1 MAIEIIRVV
10 NPKEL
15 YGRYIGQTQAQPT
28 YIELDLEDKTLSAD
42 WNGEIGNGVP
52 MDVWHGLI
60 RRYHI
65 PCLVADEANALM
77 EEILPLA
84 ERVIAGAEIVWDG
97 SNWVAKLNEDAEDAE
112 MEIDRICEQSEG
124 ETVSEWEASDFFGE
138 ETDENL
144 GVKIGMDINAAADA
158 LREKYQEDDYSNPI
172 AILHMEAFLENRLEE
187 LREKVESA
195 AEAGDNWM
203 LDALIECDENG
214 RNRSEWYGMAR
225 ADFDQALS
233 NSNAKPFPTFDTSEE
248 VDAAYDAAWERLQR
262 EITGFSEGSAAYK
275 EYQKGEY

>member
-10 NPKEL
+10 NPTGL
-15 YGRYIGQTQAQPT
+15 YGRYDGQTQEQPA

-42 WNGEIGNGVP
+42 WNGEIGNAVP
-52 MDVWHGLI
+52 MDVWHGLR

-77 EEILPLA
+77 EEIAPLC
-84 ERVIAGAEIVWDG
+84 ERVVAGSEIVWDG
-97 SNWVAKLNEDAEDAE
+97 NNWVAKLNEDAEDAE
-112 MEIDRICEQSEG
+112 MEIDRMCEQAEG

-144 GVKIGMDINAAADA
+144 GVKIGMDINAAADI
-158 LREKYQEDDYSNPI
+158 LREKYPEDDYSNPI
-172 AILHMEAFLENRLEE
+172 VILHLENFLENRLEE
-187 LREKVESA
+187 LKEKIESA
-195 AEAGDNWM
+195 AEAGDDWM
-203 LDALIECDENG
+203 LEAITDGSIG
-214 RNRSEWYGMAR
+214 EWKSINR

-233 NSNAKPFPTFDTSEE
+233 NANAPAFPTFDTSEE